1 MRCIRV
7 MTGGT
12 NAPSVFNPGDRVRI
26 EAPGNAWDGET
37 GTVAEIWPNGIR
49 PLVIVRMD
57 NRELCFYSSGL
68 NAISRTFLRLI
79 EDRAQ
84 S

>member
-1 MRCIRV
+1 
-7 MTGGT
+7 MTAVT
-12 NAPSVFNPGDRVRI
+12 KAPTVFNPGDRVRI

-37 GTVAEIWPNGIR
+37 GTVAEIWPNGIT
-49 PLVIVRMD
+49 PLVVVRLD

-79 EDRAQ
+79 EEKAA